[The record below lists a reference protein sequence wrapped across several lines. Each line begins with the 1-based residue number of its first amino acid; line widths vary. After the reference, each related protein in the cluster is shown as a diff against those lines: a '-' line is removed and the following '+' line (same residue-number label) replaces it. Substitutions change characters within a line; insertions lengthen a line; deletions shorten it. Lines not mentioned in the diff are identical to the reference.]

1 MVGVEDVFNDVDDA
15 VEVDDVIMFMMLSD
29 SDGDLVNVVKV
40 IDGVGDVVVVEV

>member
-1 MVGVEDVFNDVDDA
+1 
-15 VEVDDVIMFMMLSD
+15 MFMMLSD